1 MNSFKFLLRGLQKR
15 GIMSPNAVSKTSQG
29 LVSTKGQLILQLGLF
44 STVPPFNSNDNISPS
59 SQVRYSNT
67 SAKKTEH
74 VVILGGGIAGLSS
87 ARYLLALTEK
97 EKNLTISLIDK
108 NVGSIDANKKSE
120 LNQSNSTENYESRAA
135 TLFESYVQQQI
146 DFPHFNIPSRRNGN
160 VLCPSLT
167 VPWTSRSLWSDAFLP
182 MLKNFVTKSGTP
194 NSSIH
199 FDWAH
204 LVKDKYFWNFATHF
218 LIQKFLLGRTEHQSK
233 KSILEHTLQCF
244 EDPTDELIQSIDCG
258 RWAEGTKQLNGSIAT
273 MDSSGDV
280 SLFCRGLLKNL
291 LSRHGDRFKLVPG
304 EEVTD
309 FEVDEKIL
317 FGVTSRNQNVSDKNS
332 FDSPLRILTYGL

>member
-167 VPWTSRSLWSDAFLP
+167 VPWTVDL
-182 MLKNFVTKSGTP
+182 
-194 NSSIH
+194 SISVERRV
-199 FDWAH
+199 FAH
-204 LVKDKYFWNFATHF
+204 VEKLRDKKWHS
-218 LIQKFLLGRTEHQSK
+218 KFINT
-233 KSILEHTLQCF
+233 F
-244 EDPTDELIQSIDCG
+244 
-258 RWAEGTKQLNGSIAT
+258 
-273 MDSSGDV
+273 
-280 SLFCRGLLKNL
+280 
-291 LSRHGDRFKLVPG
+291 
-304 EEVTD
+304 
-309 FEVDEKIL
+309 
-317 FGVTSRNQNVSDKNS
+317 
-332 FDSPLRILTYGL
+332 